1 MAITQTLANPINKR
15 QSGLAR
21 TWGLLMKNRAGMV
34 GVIALGAFVF
44 ISFIGPLFV
53 PPQTQA
59 DTTAIN
65 KGPSAAHW
73 LGTDSQGHDNGV
85 QLLYGG
91 KDILII
97 AVTTGVLETA
107 LGFIVGAL
115 AAFIGGRFS
124 SVLQTFTEVWLTIPK
139 FVLLAILATL
149 FKLNSVLLIAILIAL
164 LSWPSLALQVRTQIL
179 SLRERDYVQAA
190 QMLNLGTSHIIFKEM
205 LPNMMSFVMV
215 SLISAMID
223 AVYYQV
229 GLVFLG
235 LIPFSSANWGVMFSI
250 AFAKGAHFQINSAW
264 SLLVPLAAIVLF
276 QLALLS
282 LQRAL
287 EEVFNPRLRTDA

>member
-1 MAITQTLANPINKR
+1 MASITTLATP
-15 QSGLAR
+15 AR
-21 TWGLLMKNRAGMV
+21 RPNALGRTVGLLLHNGSGR
-34 GVIALGAFVF
+34 LGLILLTLFVLV
-44 ISFIGPLFV
+44 SFAGPLVV

-65 KGPSAAHW
+65 QGPSTKHW
-73 LGTDSQGHDNGV
+73 LGTDSQGHDNGI
-85 QLLYGG
+85 QLIYGG

-97 AVTTGVLETA
+97 AVTTGVLETL
-107 LGFIVGAL
+107 LGFVVGAL
-115 AAFIGGRFS
+115 AAFLGGRFS
-124 SVLQTFTEVWLTIPK
+124 AILQLLTEVWLTIPK
-139 FVLLAILATL
+139 FVILAILATL
-149 FKLNSVLLIAILIAL
+149 LRLNNVLFIAVLIAL
-164 LSWPSLALQVRTQIL
+164 LSWPALALQVRTQVL

-190 QMLNLGTSHIIFKEM
+190 QMLNLGTFHIIFKEM

-215 SLISAMID
+215 SLISSMID

-264 SLLVPLAAIVLF
+264 SLLVPLVAIVIF

-287 EEVFNPRLRTDA
+287 EEVFNPRLRAEA

>member
-1 MAITQTLANPINKR
+1 MATPSVILPARKPI
-15 QSGLAR
+15 SALAR
-21 TWGLLMKNRAGMV
+21 TFGLLVRNPAGLV
-34 GVIALGAFVF
+34 GLSLIILFVLM
-44 ISFIGPLFV
+44 SFVGPLIV

-65 KGPSAAHW
+65 KGPSTIHW
-73 LGTDSQGHDNGV
+73 LGTDSQGHDNGI
-85 QLLYGG
+85 QLVYGG

-97 AVTTGVLETA
+97 AVTTGVLEIA
-107 LGFIVGAL
+107 LGFTVGATV
-115 AAFIGGRFS
+115 AFLGGRVS
-124 SVLQTFTEVWLTIPK
+124 SILETFTEVWLTIPK
-139 FVLLAILATL
+139 FVLLAILATML
-149 FKLNSVLLIAILIAL
+149 RLNNVVLIAVLIAL
-164 LSWPSLALQVRTQIL
+164 LSWPGLAMQVRTQVL

-190 QMLNLGTSHIIFKEM
+190 QMLNLGPVNIIFKQM

-215 SLISAMID
+215 ALISAMID

-264 SLLVPLAAIVLF
+264 SLLTPLAAIVIF

-282 LQRAL
+282 LQRSL
-287 EEVFNPRLRTDA
+287 EEVFNPRLSTEA